1 MAACTT
7 CGTEFE
13 PKRRDH
19 RFCSAACRL
28 QAFVVRRETQRQ
40 ERDATV
46 RILLGEALNL
56 LTTHDKD
63 SDASQ

>member
-7 CGTEFE
+7 CRTEFE

-28 QAFVVRRETQRQ
+28 QAFLARRDNQRA
-40 ERDATV
+40 ERDA
-46 RILLGEALNL
+46 RLRRLLKEALGVLGKPEN
-56 LTTHDKD
+56 TP
-63 SDASQ
+63 

>member
-28 QAFVVRRETQRQ
+28 QAFLARRDAQRQ
-40 ERDATV
+40 ERDAQV
-46 RILLGEALNL
+46 RMLLREALGML
-56 LTTHDKD
+56 EEP
-63 SDASQ
+63 